1 MNEFDTDQSGADD
14 SPSSNEPVTIGKKDL
29 AQLRKAANAAS
40 ARDQELAGLRRQ
52 MAFMQAG
59 IDPADKKLSYFAKGY
74 EGELDAAA
82 IKAAAMEAG
91 FLSETPATPPTPPPG
106 QYPGMYSS
114 DAQPFLMPEIEA
126 MQRMNTATQG
136 VSGAQVTADAMYRQ
150 ALAGAKTPAEAIE
163 VMQKFGIAMPGIG

>member
-74 EGELDAAA
+74 EGELDAEA

-91 FLSETPATPPTPPPG
+91 FLSEPAPQSQSG
-106 QYPGMYSS
+106 SDQYQYQGAYQ
-114 DAQPFLMPEIEA
+114 QPNPEIEA
-126 MQRMNTATQG
+126 MQRMNTVTQG
-136 VSGAQVTADAMYRQ
+136 NSGAQATADTMYRQ
-150 ALAGAKTPAEAIE
+150 ALANAKTPAEAIE
-163 VMQKFGIAMPGIG
+163 VMQKFGLAMPGAG